1 MCEMYG
7 LAAGVPRLSN
17 VSRPHVCTSRVSR
30 WHDRML
36 RTLLR
41 SHIGGALGWLTT
53 FQLTAVVALYRLMLI
68 LTQRWLFT
76 RGSVRA
82 GDTLTNQLEDE
93 WVVSRIR
100 GSAHKAPRHPQLK
113 VRMR

>member
-1 MCEMYG
+1 
-7 LAAGVPRLSN
+7 
-17 VSRPHVCTSRVSR
+17 
-30 WHDRML
+30 ML